1 MAKVELK
8 QPIVQ
13 EISENIKDAQSVVV
27 VDYRGLTVAE
37 DTQLRKALREAGVT
51 YKVYKNTLVSRAV
64 EGTQFESLRDV
75 LEGPNAF
82 AISTTDA
89 TAPARVLADFAKK
102 APALEVKA
110 GVVEGNF
117 YDEAGMKAISSIPSR
132 EVLLSK
138 LLGSL
143 QSPITNL
150 ARVLNQIAEKG
161 GAADAAVEAA
171 PAEEAPAA
179 DEAAE
184 QEDAQ
189 EETGEEPAAE
199 EQNEEPAE
207 EEEPAA
213 EAQNRETRV
222 TESVNIRSEA
232 STDSDRIAL
241 AYQGDAITQIE
252 SYDNGWSKVEYKG
265 ETGYVKTEFLE

>member
-82 AISTTDA
+82 AISKDDA
-89 TAPARVLADFAKK
+89 TAPARILAKFAKT
-102 APALEVKA
+102 APALEIKA
-110 GVVEGNF
+110 GVVEGTF
-117 YDEAGMKAISSIPSR
+117 YDANGMKAIANVPSR
-132 EVLLSK
+132 EELLSK

-150 ARVLNQIAEKG
+150 ARVLNQIAENG
-161 GAADAAVEAA
+161 GAVATEAA
-171 PAEEAPAA
+171 PAEEA
-179 DEAAE
+179 EA
-184 QEDAQ
+184 
-189 EETGEEPAAE
+189 
-199 EQNEEPAE
+199 PAE
-207 EEEPAA
+207 A
-213 EAQNRETRV
+213 
-222 TESVNIRSEA
+222 
-232 STDSDRIAL
+232 
-241 AYQGDAITQIE
+241 
-252 SYDNGWSKVEYKG
+252 
-265 ETGYVKTEFLE
+265 